1 MVGKAEGHKGRPS
14 GCSVSVA
21 GVVRRITKILVEQL
35 DARDGN

>member
-1 MVGKAEGHKGRPS
+1 MSDGGKLRVTKDDQVDA
-14 GCSVSVA
+14 V